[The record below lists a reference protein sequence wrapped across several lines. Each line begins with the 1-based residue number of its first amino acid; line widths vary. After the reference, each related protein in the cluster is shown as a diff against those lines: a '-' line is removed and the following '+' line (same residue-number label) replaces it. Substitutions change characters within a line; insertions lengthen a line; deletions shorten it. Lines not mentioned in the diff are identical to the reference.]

1 MATDDIHHRNVIAN
15 GLRFHIAEQ
24 GEGPPVILL
33 HGFPELWYCWRHQ
46 FAALA
51 NAGFH
56 AIAPD
61 LRGYNESERSSRIS
75 GFRCNELV
83 SDVVELIGNLN
94 IGPAFIVGHDWG
106 GLIAWRLAAKHREF
120 VRKLVILNAAHPAAY
135 RRELMR
141 NPMQWLRSYYV
152 LLFQLPWIPEYLLSR
167 RDFAALEHAW
177 RRQPVHPQAF
187 TAEDIAEYKA
197 ALIKSGMTG
206 PLNYYRA
213 AMRYSGDLFGPPQII
228 QSPTLIIWG
237 EHEPFM
243 SSYVNDHL
251 EQWVPNVRVDTISDA
266 SHWVQ
271 NDAPETVNR
280 LLIDF
285 FKE

>member
-1 MATDDIHHRNVIAN
+1 MPRDNIYHRSLIAN

-24 GEGPPVILL
+24 GEGAPVILL
-33 HGFPELWYCWRHQ
+33 HGFPEFWYSWRHQ

-51 NAGFH
+51 KAGFR

-61 LRGYNESERSSRIS
+61 LRGYNDSEGSSRIS

-83 SDVVELIGNLN
+83 SDVVELMAAQN
-94 IGPAFIVGHDWG
+94 IGPAYIVGHDWG
-106 GLIAWRLAAKHREF
+106 GLIAWRLAAKHPEL
-120 VRKLVILNAAHPAAY
+120 VQKLAVLNAAHPAGY

-152 LLFQLPWIPEYLLSR
+152 LLFQLPRLPEFLLRR
-167 RDFAALEHAW
+167 RDFAALERAW

-187 TAEDIAEYKA
+187 TADDIAQYKA
-197 ALIKSGMTG
+197 AFTKRGMTG

-213 AMRYSGDLFGPPQII
+213 AMRYSRDLFDPPQTI
-228 QSPTLIIWG
+228 QAPTLIVWG
-237 EHEPFM
+237 EQEPFM
-243 SSYVNDHL
+243 SSNVNDHL
-251 EQWVPNVRVDTISDA
+251 EQWVPNVRVETISEA

-271 NDAPETVNR
+271 NDAPEKVNR